1 MKFSGVEALKAQV
14 MADIEA
20 ARTSRDSRA
29 RSS

>member
-1 MKFSGVEALKAQV
+1 VDALKAQV

-20 ARTSRDSRA
+20 ARTRRDSRA